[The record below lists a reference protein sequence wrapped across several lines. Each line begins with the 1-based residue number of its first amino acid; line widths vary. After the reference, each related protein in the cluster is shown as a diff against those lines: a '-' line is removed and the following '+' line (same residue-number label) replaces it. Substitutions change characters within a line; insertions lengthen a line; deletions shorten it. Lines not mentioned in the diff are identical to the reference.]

1 MSVLQAAPPPGALLG
16 SWVLLKPGNHVEN
29 YDLGSRLTVK
39 SKDDSFAVNTMTT
52 DPPLRERGVEGF
64 SDNPDSHT
72 TLPPQKQTKK
82 KKNGNSL
89 ERSSKHLRRTHEK
102 FNRDARG

>member
-16 SWVLLKPGNHVEN
+16 SLVLLKPGVGLTVCAVARNHVEN

-82 KKNGNSL
+82 KK
-89 ERSSKHLRRTHEK
+89 KW
-102 FNRDARG
+102 